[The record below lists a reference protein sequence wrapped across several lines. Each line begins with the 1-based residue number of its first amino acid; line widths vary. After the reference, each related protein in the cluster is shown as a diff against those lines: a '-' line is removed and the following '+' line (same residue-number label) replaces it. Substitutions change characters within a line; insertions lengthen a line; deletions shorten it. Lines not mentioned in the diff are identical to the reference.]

1 MKNII
6 LSFIC
11 LIAFVSSCSKYDDGP
26 AFSLL
31 TKTQRVTGTW
41 DLKQVIVNGEVMTPN
56 DTYTNTYDTYC
67 WNTGMSYSYDLIS
80 SNSHET
86 TWEFDKDG
94 DFSRLDYYTSNYQTL
109 DSFSC
114 VNFQAYISNNTTNST
129 NSTNS
134 TYADWEFSSD
144 KLELEIDYGG
154 TSQDFEITRLTNKE
168 MTLDQKYE
176 GIKTEYQFEKQ

>member
-41 DLKQVIVNGEVMTPN
+41 DLKKVIVNGEEMSPD
-56 DTYTNTYDTYC
+56 DTYTNTYDAYC
-67 WNTGMSYSYDLIS
+67 SNTGMYYSYDLIES
-80 SNSHET
+80 DSYET

-94 DFSRLDYYTSNYQTL
+94 DFSHLEYSTSNYQTL

-114 VNFQAYISNNTTNST
+114 VNYQAYISNNIT

-144 KLELEIDYGG
+144 KLELEIDFGG
-154 TSQDFEITRLTNKE
+154 TSQDFEIARLTNKE
-168 MTLDQKYE
+168 MTLEQKYE

>member
-41 DLKQVIVNGEVMTPN
+41 DLKQVIVNGVVMTPN
-56 DTYTNTYDTYC
+56 DTYNTYDAYC
-67 WNTGMSYSYDLIS
+67 WNTGMVYYYDLIS
-80 SNSHET
+80 SNSQET

-114 VNFQAYISNNTTNST
+114 VNFQAYISNNTSNTTNSA
-129 NSTNS
+129 
-134 TYADWEFSSD
+134 YADWEFSSD
-144 KLELEIDYGG
+144 KLELELDFGG
-154 TSQDFEITRLTNKE
+154 GNSQDFEIARLTNKE
-168 MTLDQKYE
+168 MTLEQKYG
-176 GIKTEYQFEKQ
+176 GIKSEYQFEKQ